1 MPMQDFIL
9 GALLLLLGVLVM
21 VYSKPLAKDAKKFHM
36 HQNEISRRMNSNLE
50 LTQVINI
57 IWGLGVALVG
67 LALMLRPFIP

>member
-1 MPMQDFIL
+1 MEDFIL
-9 GALLLLLGVLVM
+9 GALLMLLGVLV
-21 VYSKPLAKDAKKFHM
+21 VIYSKPLAKDARKFHM
-36 HQNEISRRMNSNLE
+36 HQNEISRRLNSSLK